1 MDNEGQFYAQPNPGS
16 DCKRL
21 SRFVPGPLP
30 IYPYIEIVGTVSDA
44 VEAIAHWQQL
54 NPDVVL
60 VELAIPELNGVSPI
74 QEIHHH
80 RPHIRF
86 HCGHDS

>member
-1 MDNEGQFYAQPNPGS
+1 MHNPIRVLIVK
-16 DCKRL
+16 DYT
-21 SRFVPGPLP
+21 RFVSGLTTALT

-60 VELAIPELNGVSPI
+60 VELAIPELDGVSPI